1 MLCGII
7 WFKVFGF
14 TMSNKLSN
22 NIENIPPSATMLMTQ
37 LARDLSS
44 EGKDIISMSAGEPD
58 FDTPQNIKNSAID
71 AINRGETKY
80 TAVDGIDELKQAV
93 IDKFEK
99 DNNLSYEKKNIS
111 VAPGG
116 KSIIYNAILSTINPG
131 DEVIIPA
138 PFWVSYPDIVKL
150 AGGKPVIIKTS
161 SENNFK
167 ISANQLEKSIT
178 DKTKWLFI
186 NSPSNPTGQVYSKS
200 ELIEIIKV
208 LKKYKNVYVLSDDIY
223 EYIRY
228 KDHDKF
234 YTVAELDEEI
244 FSRTITM
251 NGVSKAYSMTGWR
264 IGYCGGPEEIINAM
278 RKLMG
283 QSTSNPSS
291 ISQWATVEALNGS
304 KDFLQ
309 NWIPSFKKRRNYIV
323 DYLNN
328 CDGIECLNPEGAFYV
343 YPSCAGI
350 IGKKFKDKVITSDKD
365 FAMILLKEKLVS
377 VVHGE
382 AFGLS
387 PFFRISYAT
396 SMENIKIACNRI
408 GELCNEVSY

>member
-1 MLCGII
+1 
-7 WFKVFGF
+7 
-14 TMSNKLSN
+14 
-22 NIENIPPSATMLMTQ
+22 MLMTQ
-37 LARDLSS
+37 LARDLKS
-44 EGKDIISMSAGEPD
+44 EGKDIVSMSAGEPD

-71 AINRGETKY
+71 AIKRGETKY

-99 DNNLSYEKKNIS
+99 ENNLYFEKKNIS

-116 KSIIYNAILSTINPG
+116 KSIIYNAIFSTINPG

-150 AGGKPVIIKTS
+150 AGGNPVIIKTS

-200 ELIEIIKV
+200 ELTEIIKV
-208 LKKYKNVYVLSDDIY
+208 LKKYKNVYILSDDIY

-228 KDHDKF
+228 KNHDKF
-234 YTVAELDEEI
+234 YTIAELDDEI

-264 IGYCGGPEEIINAM
+264 IGYCGGPVEIINAM

-291 ISQWATVEALNGS
+291 ISQWASVEALNGS
-304 KDFLQ
+304 RDFLQ
-309 NWIPSFKKRRNYIV
+309 NWIPSFRERRDYIV

-350 IGKKFKDKVITSDKD
+350 IGKKFKDKVIESDKD